1 MARTTFTPSEI
12 AYLNTQI
19 LGRIATVDAGGAPRV
34 VPTGFRYN
42 PETGTIDL
50 GGIDLAAT
58 RRFQDVRGNPRVA
71 IVIDDL
77 ASTNPWRARS
87 VRVRGIAEVFEQ
99 GGEQIRRGLGS
110 AWMRVTPTAISSS
123 GLDESEL
130 LQPAGSSGA
139 GSSSVHGSHAKRR
152 R

>member
-12 AYLNTQI
+12 AYLDSQI

-42 PETGTIDL
+42 PDTGTIDL
-50 GGIDLAAT
+50 GGIDLART
-58 RRFQDVRGNPRVA
+58 RRFADVRANPRVA

-87 VRVRGIAEVFEQ
+87 VRVRGTAEVFDE
-99 GGEQIRRGLGS
+99 GGERVNPAFGG
-110 AWMRVTPTAISSS
+110 AWMRITPSAISSS
-123 GLDESEL
+123 GLDES
-130 LQPAGSSGA
+130 
-139 GSSSVHGSHAKRR
+139 
-152 R
+152 

>member
-42 PETGTIDL
+42 PETGTVDL
-50 GGIDLAAT
+50 GGIDLAGT
-58 RRFQDVRGNPRVA
+58 RRFQDVQTNPRVA

-77 ASTNPWRARS
+77 ASTDPWRARS
-87 VRVRGIAEVFEQ
+87 VRVRGIAEVFER
-99 GGEQIRRGLGS
+99 GGEQIRPGLGS
-110 AWMRVTPTAISSS
+110 AWMRITPTAISSS
-123 GLDESEL
+123 GVDES
-130 LQPAGSSGA
+130 
-139 GSSSVHGSHAKRR
+139 
-152 R
+152 